1 MKDRAYLASK
11 TQLPDAM
18 IRGFVNDDEIIN
30 PTEARKIF
38 CLAGIKPPTHDT
50 EWPEEIIKNQKLL
63 TAFYQHNG
71 YILFGGK
78 KKLQQKKRSPRLRE
92 T

>member
-11 TQLPDAM
+11 TQLPESV
-18 IRGFVNDDEIIN
+18 ILGFVNEDELVN
-30 PTEARKIF
+30 PVEARKIF

-50 EWPEEIIKNQKLL
+50 EWTDEIIKQQKVLL
-63 TAFYQHNG
+63 AFYQHTG
-71 YILFGGK
+71 HILFGGK
-78 KKLQQKKRSPRLRE
+78 RRLQHKKRSPRLRQ